1 MKQKVDLWVF
11 EKKSKLFRCMLFVEL
26 EFCRKHVYK
35 SLIKVKAVPKIVLN
49 TTWILLTHTH
59 IFLPLGS
66 LEESYDLCSCDDED
80 TG

>member
-35 SLIKVKAVPKIVLN
+35 S
-49 TTWILLTHTH
+49 W
-59 IFLPLGS
+59 F
-66 LEESYDLCSCDDED
+66 
-80 TG
+80 